1 MGARKLRL
9 KNRENPKIVFSA
21 RVSSLPLSVKHW
33 FFFFIYRLFSIY
45 GRACYND
52 ELIP

>member
-33 FFFFIYRLFSIY
+33 FFFLYTGYFPYTVEH
-45 GRACYND
+45 ATTTN
-52 ELIP
+52 